1 MKAVRY
7 AGAVVGVVL
16 VVFAGLLAFGVP
28 ANLLAAA
35 IQDRIERGTGYRLS
49 IAGAANIGLLPT
61 LSATFGDVTLQDP
74 KDRDGSRR
82 LTIGKVRAELRWSS
96 LWSGRPEI
104 TDLTIEKPELYL
116 PLLRERRRDDPAR
129 DVGSAG
135 FGTIASVSIDH
146 VTVTEGAV
154 ILSNPRDRVE
164 QRIDAIAASAAL
176 LPDNTTKIIGSAR
189 TGERPLAFD
198 ITADVSSMQRAVPI
212 EFKIDM
218 PGTLRSPLSG
228 RAELRWN
235 GKLIAINNLG
245 GMLEDGAFNGW
256 ASVDIAS
263 KPLLK
268 LDLDLRRLAVGSSN
282 APSAG
287 QRQGW
292 STASIDLRALN
303 YIDLQAKLS
312 ATELD
317 VAGAQLGPAALDASL
332 AGGVLKTTVGNLH
345 LYDGQASG
353 ELIVDAS
360 GGNPAYAMHCD
371 IAGVRAL
378 PLLQSLADFDKIDA
392 KMQGKL
398 ALRSSGASEQAIMS
412 NLNGSAFLL
421 FQDGAIRGINVA
433 RMIRS
438 LTSAPLSG
446 WQDSKELSTDLNQ
459 LSASFRLERGQAVTD
474 DLDLI
479 GPLVKMTGGGTVDVG
494 NKTLA
499 LRVEPKL
506 VMTTE
511 GQGRRSDPI
520 GLGIPVMIE
529 GAWSEPRI
537 YPDVAGILS
546 DPDTAYA
553 KLKQMGQGLFGKD
566 AAGLSDL
573 INGIGGLIGNG
584 TSNPPGGNSGATPQ
598 TAPSAPLGGD
608 LGAAIGNLIQQ
619 GLQQGQ
625 NGRKRAIVPPS
636 SPDTSVQ
643 PPAAQLPDRQDAPP
657 DMSPDG
663 AQESQPMNDMLRRLF
678 NR

>member
-28 ANLLAAA
+28 ASLLAAA

-61 LSATFGDVTLQDP
+61 LNATFGDVTLQDP

-104 TDLTIEKPELYL
+104 TDLTIEKPALYL

-135 FGTIASVSIDH
+135 SGTIASVSIDQ

-176 LPDNTTKIIGSAR
+176 LPDNTIKIIGSAR

-268 LDLDLRRLAVGSSN
+268 LDLDLQRLAVASSN

-292 STASIDLRALN
+292 STASI
-303 YIDLQAKLS
+303 
-312 ATELD
+312 E
-317 VAGAQLGPAALDASL
+317 
-332 AGGVLKTTVGNLH
+332 
-345 LYDGQASG
+345 
-353 ELIVDAS
+353 
-360 GGNPAYAMHCD
+360 
-371 IAGVRAL
+371 
-378 PLLQSLADFDKIDA
+378 
-392 KMQGKL
+392 
-398 ALRSSGASEQAIMS
+398 
-412 NLNGSAFLL
+412 
-421 FQDGAIRGINVA
+421 A
-433 RMIRS
+433 RPG
-438 LTSAPLSG
+438 L
-446 WQDSKELSTDLNQ
+446 
-459 LSASFRLERGQAVTD
+459 V
-474 DLDLI
+474 I
-479 GPLVKMTGGGTVDVG
+479 GPL
-494 NKTLA
+494 
-499 LRVEPKL
+499 
-506 VMTTE
+506 
-511 GQGRRSDPI
+511 GRP
-520 GLGIPVMIE
+520 
-529 GAWSEPRI
+529 
-537 YPDVAGILS
+537 
-546 DPDTAYA
+546 T
-553 KLKQMGQGLFGKD
+553 
-566 AAGLSDL
+566 
-573 INGIGGLIGNG
+573 
-584 TSNPPGGNSGATPQ
+584 
-598 TAPSAPLGGD
+598 
-608 LGAAIGNLIQQ
+608 
-619 GLQQGQ
+619 
-625 NGRKRAIVPPS
+625 IV
-636 SPDTSVQ
+636 
-643 PPAAQLPDRQDAPP
+643 
-657 DMSPDG
+657 
-663 AQESQPMNDMLRRLF
+663 
-678 NR
+678 